1 MAKLVL
7 TNPQIT
13 IGGIDLSGS
22 ISSVTLD
29 TKYDIVETTSFS
41 DTAKK
46 RVAGLADNSVSIEFF
61 QDFAAANVE
70 ATIYPLLGTATT
82 VVIKP
87 VATTTTTT
95 NPSYTVSA
103 LVSEWQP
110 LKGAIGA
117 LATASVTWPV
127 SGTITKATA

>member
-7 TNPQIT
+7 TNPSISIAGT
-13 IGGIDLSGS
+13 DLSSS
-22 ISSVTLD
+22 ISSVTID
-29 TKYDIVETTSFS
+29 TKYDIIETTSFGS
-41 DTAKK
+41 TAKT
-46 RVAGLADNSVSIEFF
+46 RVAGLADNSITIEFF
-61 QDFAAANVE
+61 QDFGSSSVE
-70 ATIYPLLGTATT
+70 STIFPLLGTATS
-82 VVIKP
+82 VIIKP

-110 LKGAIGA
+110 LKGGIGQ

-127 SGTITKATA
+127 SGAITKATS

>member
-7 TNPQIT
+7 TNPSIT
-13 IGGIDLSGS
+13 IGGVDLSNS

-29 TKYDIVETTSFS
+29 TKYDIVETTAFG

-46 RVAGLADNSVSIEFF
+46 RVAGLADNSISIEFF
-61 QDFAAANVE
+61 QDFGSSSVE
-70 ATIYPLLGTATT
+70 ATIFPLLGTATSI
-82 VVIKP
+82 VVKP
-87 VATTTTTT
+87 VATTATTT
-95 NPSYTVSA
+95 NPTYTVSA

-110 LKGAIGA
+110 LKGQIGA

-127 SGTITKATA
+127 SGAIAKATS